1 MQNTYASRQRGIMTA
16 RTIPHLSIEQEHS
29 GVSEKILQS
38 YEHTLRHE
46 LEQVRKASEG
56 MYETPYASINLSLDN
71 NHIQTAKSLADK
83 YKNTSLLVV
92 IGIGGSNLG
101 TIAIQEAILGK
112 QHNLHPGNRPKIL
125 YADTVD
131 PDSMNTIQS
140 LMDAELKK
148 NKKVVLNLISKSG
161 GTTETIANFEILYTT
176 LKKYKKQKAAESVV
190 VTTDDGSHLWHFA
203 KERKFKVFAMPKTVG
218 GRYSVFSP
226 VGLFPLA
233 LLGIDIKKLLDGAAD
248 MRAACLRDEH
258 NENPAILRAAMIA
271 NAHASGK
278 NITDNFYFKT
288 DLESIGKWYRQ
299 LMGESIGKEYNKAG
313 TEVIHAGITPTVS
326 IGSTDLH
333 SMAQLYF
340 GGPNDKFF
348 TLVSINKF
356 STNLAVPVIKEYDA
370 LVPNIQ
376 GKKLTVIMD
385 AICDGVATTLENRNK
400 TFCRIK
406 LHDSKEESIGALL
419 QLHMMEIIYLA
430 AIYDVNPFDQ
440 PNVEEYKVETKRILA
455 KKR

>member
-1 MQNTYASRQRGIMTA
+1 MTA
-16 RTIPHLSIEQEHS
+16 RTTSHTTPHLSIEQEHS
-29 GVSEKILQS
+29 GIDEKMLLS
-38 YEHTLRHE
+38 YEHSLLQE
-46 LEQVRKASEG
+46 LQQVRKAAEG

-71 NHIQTAKSLADK
+71 KHLRAAKTLAGK
-83 YKNTSLLVV
+83 YKNTSLIVV
-92 IGIGGSNLG
+92 VGIGGSNLG
-101 TIAIQEAILGK
+101 TIAVQEAILGK
-112 QHNLHPGNRPKIL
+112 QHNLNPGKHPKIL

-131 PDSMNTIQS
+131 SQNMSTIQL
-140 LMDAELKK
+140 LMNAELKK
-148 NKKVVLNLISKSG
+148 GKKVVLNLISKSG

-176 LKKYKKQKAAESVV
+176 LKKYKKQKASDFVV

-203 KERKFKVFAMPKTVG
+203 KEQKFNILAMPKTVG

-233 LLGIDIKKLLDGAAD
+233 LLGIDIKKLLDGAAN
-248 MRAACLRDEH
+248 MRSTCLRQEH

-271 NAHASGK
+271 NAHACGK

-288 DLESIGKWYRQ
+288 DLESVGKWYRQ
-299 LMGESIGKEYNKAG
+299 LMGESIGKEYNKDG
-313 TEVIHAGITPTVS
+313 TQRIHSGITPTVS

-340 GGPNDKFF
+340 GGPDDKFF
-348 TLVSINKF
+348 TLISVEKNSVDL
-356 STNLAVPVIKEYDA
+356 TVPVIKEYDA

-385 AICDGVATTLENRNK
+385 AICSGVAATLENNK
-400 TFCRIK
+400 RAFCRIK
-406 LHDSKEESIGALL
+406 LHDCKEESIGALL
-419 QLHMMEIIYLA
+419 QLHMIEIIYLA

-440 PNVEEYKVETKRILA
+440 PNVEEYKIETKRILS
-455 KKR
+455 KRR